1 MYGEGRGGV
10 GGGGGDISG
19 VDSMFVTD
27 PSLKINMSGSV
38 VGGKFQTGV
47 AVNGIR
53 RHKRIKGSKQ

>member
-1 MYGEGRGGV
+1 MYG

-53 RHKRIKGSKQ
+53 RHKRIKGPKQ